1 VLYEMSSDVAK
12 YLELRNGKP
21 GPALRK
27 YVENW
32 AKMFA
37 PIAPHIAEEVWH
49 EILGKDSFIS
59 VETWPAMD
67 PKKRDAQAELLI
79 SYVDRLVD
87 DVKSI
92 LRVYKGEAKSLV
104 VAVAKPDS
112 WQIARIVAS
121 YVSKGGQLRDAIRA
135 VISSGVP
142 GKEAAHIVR
151 KLYEFLRSVDEAVLT
166 LMESVQEF
174 DEKEAVTKLKD
185 YISRKTGIQKVEVY
199 YVDEADGKIPQ
210 QKLKQVIPLRPAI
223 LIA

>member
-1 VLYEMSSDVAK
+1 
-12 YLELRNGKP
+12 
-21 GPALRK
+21 
-27 YVENW
+27 
-32 AKMFA
+32 
-37 PIAPHIAEEVWH
+37 
-49 EILGKDSFIS
+49 
-59 VETWPAMD
+59 
-67 PKKRDAQAELLI
+67 
-79 SYVDRLVD
+79 
-87 DVKSI
+87 
-92 LRVYKGEAKSLV
+92 
-104 VAVAKPDS
+104 
-112 WQIARIVAS
+112 
-121 YVSKGGQLRDAIRA
+121 